1 MPGIFAEHVKVDVPE
16 PPPVD
21 VEDRLQDILVEFV
34 VAARVTV
41 PVNPFSGDTLI
52 VEVPAVPV
60 VTERLVGL
68 AAIAK
73 SWIWYVTVAE

>member
-1 MPGIFAEHVKVDVPE
+1 LPGIFAEHVKVDVPE

-34 VAARVTV
+34 VAARVIV
-41 PVNPFSGDTLI
+41 PVNPFIGDTVI
-52 VEVPAVPV
+52 V